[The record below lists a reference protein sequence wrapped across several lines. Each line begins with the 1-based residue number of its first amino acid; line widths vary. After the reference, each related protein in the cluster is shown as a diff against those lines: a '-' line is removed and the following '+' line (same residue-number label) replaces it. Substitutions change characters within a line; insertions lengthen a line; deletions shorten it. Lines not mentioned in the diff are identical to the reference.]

1 MQSFQDS
8 TTLQAWAFED
18 DVVVTGGD
26 HNRVF
31 TSAHG
36 VILDVPKTLIPYVA
50 HVPTADEITAQQAA
64 ATVAALRVA
73 AQTALDKSD
82 VTIIRCYE
90 HAVAVPAQWTAY
102 RAALRAIVA
111 GDSTP
116 GALPTMPTYPV
127 GT

>member
-1 MQSFQDS
+1 VQTFQDS

-18 DVVVTGGD
+18 DVIVTGGD
-26 HNRVF
+26 HDRVF

-36 VILDVPKTLIPYVA
+36 VILNVPKTLAPYVA
-50 HVPTADEITAQQAA
+50 HVPTADEITAQQVIAA
-64 ATVAALRVA
+64 AAALRVA

-90 HAVAVPAQWTAY
+90 HAVAVPSEWTAY

-111 GDSTP
+111 GGSTT